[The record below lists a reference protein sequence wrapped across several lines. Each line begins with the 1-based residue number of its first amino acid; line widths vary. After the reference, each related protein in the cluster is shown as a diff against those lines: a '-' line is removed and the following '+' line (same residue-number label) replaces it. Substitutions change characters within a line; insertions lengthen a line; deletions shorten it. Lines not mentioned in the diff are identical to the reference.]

1 MVSRVGERVLRTA
14 GEHRFICLEDLTLSG
29 KLSSGHA
36 LKRRSSVVWLG
47 QAGVGSSYP
56 VKGLVGFHKCVP
68 GVELADVRH
77 LWTDVHCHE
86 TVVDDGPLHFGW
98 VIMVSGTGKATDLEC
113 CRGTEGPGANDLGSD
128 SSNRAL
134 PLVMSSA
141 GLLEFAYPQACKGIS
156 SWISTTLVPTKTLCL
171 HDSDCS
177 HSDES
182 VVPWSVQCRVTGMV
196 CIAVVLG
203 PLWIWP

>member
-77 LWTDVHCHE
+77 LWTDAYCHE
-86 TVVDDGPLHFGW
+86 TAEDEPSAWLGHFGGLGQG
-98 VIMVSGTGKATDLEC
+98 VKDTDLEGC
-113 CRGTEGPGANDLGSD
+113 GGMNRGLWP
-128 SSNRAL
+128 
-134 PLVMSSA
+134 PM
-141 GLLEFAYPQACKGIS
+141 
-156 SWISTTLVPTKTLCL
+156 
-171 HDSDCS
+171 
-177 HSDES
+177 
-182 VVPWSVQCRVTGMV
+182 TGFRQ
-196 CIAVVLG
+196 L
-203 PLWIWP
+203 